1 MANIYTLSG
10 PDSLTVYWELPARP
24 AARYDV
30 FLDGARRGSRAVSRL
45 LLAAFVTC
53 WYSVRYKRPC
63 FALQNMAFCNV
74 KRGLSPCRLPP
85 LAARFAVNTFHLN
98 I

>member
-30 FLDGARRGSRAVSRL
+30 FLDGAENAVLDALVRRVFAPV
-45 LLAAFVTC
+45 FV
-53 WYSVRYKRPC
+53 P
-63 FALQNMAFCNV
+63 Q
-74 KRGLSPCRLPP
+74 
-85 LAARFAVNTFHLN
+85 
-98 I
+98 